1 MHASTSVKKLFHS
14 LESAKLTLVTAESL
28 TGGLI
33 GSELTSIPGSS
44 EIFWGGLL
52 TYSADAKIRLL
63 GVDPLIIDDY
73 GVVSKEAVEAMAAG
87 ALAISGADISIA
99 VSGIAGPSGG
109 TEDTPVGTVWI
120 ASARRSSG
128 SIDIPGVQSIC
139 CHFKGSRER
148 IRTETVKAAACL
160 AITHLDSV

>member
-1 MHASTSVKKLFHS
+1 MQSSKAVKKLFHS
-14 LESAKLTLVTAESL
+14 LEAEKLILVTAESL

-33 GSELTSIPGSS
+33 GSEITSLPGSS
-44 EIFWGGLL
+44 EIYWGGIV
-52 TYSADAKIRLL
+52 TYSVDAKIRLL

-73 GVVSKEAVEAMAAG
+73 GVVSKETVEAMASG
-87 ALAISGADISIA
+87 ALAVSGADISIA

-109 TEDTPVGTVWI
+109 TDDIPVGTVWI
-120 ASARRSSG
+120 ASARRSPG

-148 IRTETVKAAACL
+148 IRSATVDAAINL